1 MDLLSCREEL
11 IPVELVQKGDKIK
24 VMRVT
29 MVKLH
34 YFKQLGVQVLER
46 CYTNNYTQCS
56 NTL

>member
-1 MDLLSCREEL
+1 MDLSSREEL

-34 YFKQLGVQVLER
+34 YCKQLALVFKFR
-46 CYTNNYTQCS
+46 KDAIHT
-56 NTL
+56 